1 MACLPSARVIMVI
14 MCVLMVERLCQ
25 PVEERISVL
34 ECLLPRA
41 HGCLQSCLIMP
52 VIYCCYLSWAQ
63 AYQPFPVLKT
73 PGYDCWRPGYASCLV
88 TRRAHSGP
96 TGGEILLTCAYWEEM
111 EERVVP
117 RSNSFLGSWPLPF
130 IQERE
135 GHIRNGTCDS
145 PTIWHW
151 RELVIHI
158 IMGCNW

>member
-1 MACLPSARVIMVI
+1 MQCILYKIYFWKVFHMNYNWICTPICTKIFILAKS
-14 MCVLMVERLCQ
+14 
-25 PVEERISVL
+25 
-34 ECLLPRA
+34 
-41 HGCLQSCLIMP
+41 GCYS
-52 VIYCCYLSWAQ
+52 YLSWAQ

-73 PGYDCWRPGYASCLV
+73 PGYDCWRLGYAPCLV
-88 TRRAHSGP
+88 TRRARSGP
-96 TGGEILLTCAYWEEM
+96 TGGEILLTCAYWDEM

-135 GHIRNGTCDS
+135 GHIWNGTCDS

-151 RELVIHI
+151 REPVIHI